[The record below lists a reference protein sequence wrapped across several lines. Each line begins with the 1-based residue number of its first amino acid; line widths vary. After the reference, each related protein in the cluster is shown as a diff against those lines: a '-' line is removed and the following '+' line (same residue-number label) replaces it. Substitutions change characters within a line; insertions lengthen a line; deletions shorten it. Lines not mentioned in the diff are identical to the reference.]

1 MSYIITIEGNIG
13 AGKSTFVKFLKER
26 CNNLELENI
35 IFLQEPVDE
44 WMKITDNNKTILE
57 KFYEEPE
64 KYAFPFQMM
73 AYVSR
78 LAILEK
84 AIKENP
90 NSIIISERCLLTDKH
105 IFARMLHDTNKID
118 SYSYQIY
125 NLWFNHFYNK
135 LPKHKHIFLKSSPEL
150 IKFRINKRNRTGES
164 NIDIDYLV
172 KCNEYH
178 KEYYEKN
185 TNLLLSVD
193 MDNIELH
200 SDDLND
206 PLNVSYKNL
215 INDII
220 NEIINVENK
229 ANEKFYNN
237 FLKNINFA
245 IILLSLFDIFI
256 LIPIYVLFMH
266 KFVCNKK

>member
-13 AGKSTFVKFLKER
+13 AGKSTFVKFLKET
-26 CNNLELENI
+26 CNRLKLENI

-44 WMKITDNNKTILE
+44 WMQVTHDNKTILE

-90 NSIIISERCLLTDKH
+90 KSIIISERCLLTDKH
-105 IFARMLHDTNKID
+105 VFAKMLYDSNKID

-125 NLWFNHFYNK
+125 NLWFNHFYDK
-135 LPKHKHIFLKSSPEL
+135 LPKHKHIYLTSSPEL
-150 IKFRINKRNRTGES
+150 IKFRINKRNRTGET
-164 NIDIDYLV
+164 NIDIDYLT
-172 KCNEYH
+172 KCNDYH

-185 TNLLLSVD
+185 SNLLLSVN
-193 MDNIELH
+193 MDKIELY

-206 PLNVSYKNL
+206 SQNLDYKNL
-215 INDII
+215 VNNIV
-220 NEIINVENK
+220 NEIINLDTITGK
-229 ANEKFYNN
+229 NN
-237 FLKNINFA
+237 FWDHFTLFMFA
-245 IILLSLFDIFI
+245 LFLF
-256 LIPIYVLFMH
+256 LCLAYIPIFTVFLMRNYLL
-266 KFVCNKK
+266 N